1 MGKNYMSM
9 EELAGK
15 IKISR
20 QTLSAIINGTWKEKR
35 ISEATYKR
43 TMALID
49 QLGYVPHSS
58 ARHLSKKK
66 KDTIGMIYH
75 GNFFSHIS
83 KAVQFLN
90 NYLYKEHIP
99 VSLKM
104 TSSLA
109 LKESVKELLGERIGK
124 IIIINTFKDL
134 ADRIIEENITPYL
147 QKVPTIIYNYHF
159 DYEKEK
165 EYQNILLE
173 HGISLIGFSR
183 LKIYTEFF
191 RSIQKCHF
199 TTLFIERDIY
209 NRLKNCDVKE
219 ALFSQFL
226 TIHPYNQP
234 DREEMGFNEFLVGKS
249 LGQLLLPLLPTGE
262 KTVIVTDG
270 DMVAEGLA
278 DLLVDNGIKIP
289 DQVGILGFDN
299 LNATGYFK
307 IPLTTIHVPV
317 KEMISNLV
325 LLLKNQKD
333 TEAKAYISDS
343 KIIYR
348 DSLVLE

>member
-1 MGKNYMSM
+1 MSM

-15 IKISR
+15 IHISR

-35 ISEATYKR
+35 ISQATYQR
-43 TMALID
+43 TMTLID

-58 ARHLSKKK
+58 ARHLSKRK
-66 KDTIGMIYH
+66 KDTIGLIYH

-83 KAVQFLN
+83 KAIQYLN
-90 NYLYKEHIP
+90 SYLYKEQIP

-109 LKESVKELLGERIGK
+109 LKESVKELLGERIRK

-134 ADRIIEENITPYL
+134 ADRIVEENITPYL

-159 DYEKEK
+159 DYEKDK
-165 EYQNILLE
+165 EYQNILLQ

-191 RSIQKCHF
+191 KNIQKNHF
-199 TTLFIERDIY
+199 TTLFIEKDIY
-209 NRLKNCDVKE
+209 NRLKNCDAEEV
-219 ALFSQFL
+219 LFSQFS
-226 TIHPYNQP
+226 TVHSYEQP
-234 DREEMGFNEFLVGKS
+234 DREEMEFNEFLVGES
-249 LGQLLLPLLPTGE
+249 LGKKLLPLLTSGE
-262 KTVIVTDG
+262 KTVIVTDS

-278 DLLVDNGIKIP
+278 DFLVKNGVEIP
-289 DQVGILGFDN
+289 GETGLLGFDN
-299 LNATGYFK
+299 LNASGYFR

-317 KEMISNLV
+317 KEMIENLV
-325 LLLKNQKD
+325 WLLKNKND

-348 DSLVLE
+348 ESLVLE

>member
-1 MGKNYMSM
+1 M

-35 ISEATYKR
+35 ISEATYQR
-43 TMALID
+43 TMTLID

-58 ARHLSKKK
+58 ARHLSKRK

-134 ADRIIEENITPYL
+134 ADRIVEENITPYL

-159 DYEKEK
+159 DYEKDK
-165 EYQNILLE
+165 EYQNILLQ

-183 LKIYTEFF
+183 LKIYTGFF
-191 RSIQKCHF
+191 KSIRKCRF
-199 TTLFIERDIY
+199 TTLFIENDIY
-209 NRLKNCDVKE
+209 NRLKNCDVKDE
-219 ALFSQFL
+219 LFSQFSS
-226 TIHPYNQP
+226 IHAYEQP
-234 DREEMGFNEFLVGKS
+234 DREEMGFNEFLVGES
-249 LGQLLLPLLPTGE
+249 LAKQLLPLLPSEE
-262 KTVIVTDG
+262 KAVIVTDG

-278 DLLVDNGIKIP
+278 DYLAGHGISIP
-289 DQVGILGFDN
+289 AHVGLLGFDN
-299 LNATGYFK
+299 LNATKYFK

-317 KEMISNLV
+317 KEMINNLV
-325 LLLKNQKD
+325 LLLKNKSD
-333 TEAKAYISDS
+333 TGAKAYISDS

-348 DSLVLE
+348 ESLVLE